1 MHRFIIIKLLKTKDQ
16 RKILKIATYKGQQF
30 NDRILTKG
38 EKNIILE
45 EQKKTKKQKKHTN
58 KNVHPEFCA
67 Q

>member
-16 RKILKIATYKGQQF
+16 RKIFKIATYKGQQF
-30 NDRILTKG
+30 NDRILNRNCG

-45 EQKKTKKQKKHTN
+45 EKKKKTF
-58 KNVHPEFCA
+58 HPEFCA